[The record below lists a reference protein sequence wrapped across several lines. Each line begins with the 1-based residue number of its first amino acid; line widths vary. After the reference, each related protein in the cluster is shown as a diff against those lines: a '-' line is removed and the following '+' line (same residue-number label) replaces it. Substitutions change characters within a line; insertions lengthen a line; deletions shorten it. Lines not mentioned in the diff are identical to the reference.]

1 MMARF
6 SRPRLPKVFGFL
18 RNRYLRLGLIA
29 SATVLIL
36 LLGSSALTQA
46 RLGDRTIHAEFA
58 QAAGLRA
65 GATVDVSGIEVGA
78 VRAVRLDGAKVVA
91 DLKVR
96 RDLRLGPDARAAIKM
111 STILGRLHVD
121 LVPGNGKGLPDNRI
135 KLDHTSVPYNLSKV
149 IQDPQYKA
157 SFERIERID
166 PQKLRQALDTMNQQM
181 GDSPQLA
188 VQALDSIGS
197 LAKVINDRRDEVDT
211 LLKGMDQVS
220 QLVADNQ
227 NSVLMLLTR
236 GEAIGQAVQKR
247 QQLLKSLL
255 DNVASLSKLLQDMGL
270 ENNNQFGPMIR
281 DLNTMSEGLE
291 KNKANLDRLYEIM
304 PVTLRQF
311 NNVLGNG
318 PYGDVYV
325 PWGLFPDN
333 WICFAQVVQ
342 GCK

>member
-1 MMARF
+1 MPAI
-6 SRPRLPKVFGFL
+6 RLPKALGFL
-18 RNRYLRLGLIA
+18 RNRYLRLGLLA
-29 SATVLIL
+29 AGTVLVL
-36 LLGSSALTQA
+36 LAGSSLLTQA
-46 RLGDRTIHAEFA
+46 RWEDKTIRAEFA

-65 GATVDVSGIEVGA
+65 GATVDVSGIEVGT
-78 VRAVRLDGAKVVA
+78 VRAVRLAGDRVIA

-96 RDLRLGPDARAAIKM
+96 RDLRLGPDARAAVKI

-121 LVPGNGKGLPDNRI
+121 LVPGNGQGLPDNTIR
-135 KLDHTSVPYNLSKV
+135 LDHTSVPYNLGKV
-149 IQDPQYKA
+149 IQDPQYKQ
-157 SFERIERID
+157 SFDRVEQID
-166 PQKLRQALDTMNQQM
+166 PQRLRLALDAMNTQM

-197 LAKVINDRRDEVDT
+197 LAKVINDRRGEVDT

-220 QLVADNQ
+220 QLVSDNQ

-236 GEAIGQAVQKR
+236 GEAIGDAVQKR
-247 QQLLKSLL
+247 QELLRQLL
-255 DNVASLSKLLQDMGL
+255 DNVAALSKLLQDMGV
-270 ENNNQFGPMIR
+270 ENNDQLGPMIT
-281 DLNTMSEGLE
+281 DLNTMSEGLA
-291 KNKANLDRLYEIM
+291 KNKENLDRLYEIM

-318 PYGDVYV
+318 PYGEVYV

>member
-1 MMARF
+1 MAAVKLPRF
-6 SRPRLPKVFGFL
+6 LGFL
-18 RNRYLRLGLIA
+18 RNRYLRLGLIT
-29 SATVLIL
+29 SAAVLAL
-36 LLGSSALTQA
+36 LIGSSVATQA
-46 RLGDRTIHAEFA
+46 RLGDKTIQAEFA

-78 VRAVRLDGAKVVA
+78 VRAVRLEGTKVIA

-96 RDLRLGPDARAAIKM
+96 RDLKLGPDARAAIKI

-121 LVPGNGKGLPDNRI
+121 LVPGSGQGLPGDRI
-135 KLDHTSVPYNLSKV
+135 RIDHTSVPYNLGKV
-149 IQDPQYKA
+149 VQDPQYKQ

-166 PQKLRQALDTMNQQM
+166 PQKLRGALDTVNEQM
-181 GDSPQLA
+181 GGSPQLA
-188 VQALDSIGS
+188 VQALDSVGA

-211 LLKGMDQVS
+211 LLKSMDQVS
-220 QLVADNQ
+220 QLVSDNQ

-236 GEAIGQAVQKR
+236 GEAIGTAVQQR
-247 QQLLKSLL
+247 QELLRQLL
-255 DNVASLSKLLQDMGL
+255 DNVAGLSKLLQDMGL
-270 ENNNQFGPMIR
+270 ENNEQLGPMIG

-311 NNVLGNG
+311 NNVVGNG
-318 PYGDVYV
+318 PYGEVYV